1 VIGRWGN
8 FFNQEL
14 YGGPTDLPWA
24 IKIDQ
29 PLPGYEQFEMFHPA
43 FLYASLWSLLTF
55 VILLRLARKHR
66 QRLYAGDITAVYFLL
81 FAIGRILLELVR
93 LDSRSFVIGA
103 LDLGLPVATVVSIV
117 IGIAMAALL
126 LWRHVL
132 SKPPVK
138 A

>member
-1 VIGRWGN
+1 
-8 FFNQEL
+8 
-14 YGGPTDLPWA
+14 
-24 IKIDQ
+24 
-29 PLPGYEQFEMFHPA
+29 MFHPA

-66 QRLYAGDITAVYFLL
+66 QRLYTGDITAVYFLL

-93 LDSRSFVIGA
+93 LDSRSFVIGG
-103 LDLGLPVATVVSIV
+103 LDLVLPVATVVSIV